1 MSATSTPLGS
11 LFVVCAPSGTG
22 KTSLVRALV
31 SLLSNLKVS
40 VSHTTR
46 PQRPGERDGRDY
58 YFVDQTEFQRMLST
72 DALLEHALV
81 FDHQYGTSRKWV
93 EETLQ
98 HGDAILEIDWQGAR
112 QIRKAFPGCVSIQV
126 IPPSLATLE
135 ERLRRRGQDAE
146 ATISRRMAEAVRE
159 MADYAEFDYLIIND
173 DFELALDRLQAVV
186 LAERARVRRMRREH
200 QELLCH
206 LLGPALAAAEG
217 DET

>member
-112 QIRKAFPGCVSIQV
+112 QIREAFPGCVSIQV
-126 IPPSLATLE
+126 IPPSLAALE

-217 DET
+217 DEA

>member
-112 QIRKAFPGCVSIQV
+112 QIRKAFPGCVSIHV
-126 IPPSLATLE
+126 IPPALAPLE

-159 MADYAEFDYLIIND
+159 MADYAEFDYIIIND

-217 DET
+217 DGA

>member
-206 LLGPALAAAEG
+206 LLGPALAAAKG
-217 DET
+217 DEA

>member
-200 QELLCH
+200 QELLCP
-206 LLGPALAAAEG
+206 LLGPALAAAKG
-217 DET
+217 DEA

>member
-217 DET
+217 DGA

>member
-217 DET
+217 DEA